1 MKTPRSGTPTMQD
14 VARLAGVS
22 QATVSLVLNG
32 VAGVRI
38 SEQTRARVIEAA
50 GERGYRRAARLRADE
65 RVGSVIGLIIDDVAA
80 SPFAVP
86 LLEGAREAA
95 WVHRCIVSVVST
107 RNDGALETAAI
118 HAMLSQPVIGIV
130 YATLI
135 TRQVVPPALPAD
147 VPLVLLNCY
156 DADRIHASAVPD
168 DEGGAFALTNAL
180 LAAGHQRIG
189 HLAGEPWLDAGRDR
203 LAGYR
208 QALLERGIAFDP
220 QLVASLGSSVSA
232 GHDGTHSLLDLSDP
246 PSAIF
251 CFNDRM
257 AVGALEAARERG
269 LRVPDDL
276 SIVGFDND
284 PFAAPLFPGGLTTA
298 VLPHEEMARWA
309 VDHLIDVRHHR
320 RAAEITQRR
329 VACPV
334 VRRKSIA
341 RLSIP
346 SARDVRAG

>member
-1 MKTPRSGTPTMQD
+1 MQD
-14 VARLAGVS
+14 VARSAGVS

-38 SEQTRARVIEAA
+38 SDQTRARVIEAA
-50 GERGYRRAARLRADE
+50 GELGYRRAARLRADE
-65 RVGSVIGLIIDDVAA
+65 RVGSAIGLVIDDVAA

-95 WVHRCIVSVVST
+95 WLHRCIVNVVST
-107 RNDGALETAAI
+107 RNDAALEAAAI
-118 HAMLSQPVIGIV
+118 HSMLSQPVIGIV

-135 TRQVVPPALPAD
+135 TRQVIPPALPVD

-156 DADRIHASAVPD
+156 DEGRVNASAVPD
-168 DEGGAFALTNAL
+168 DEGGAQALTNAL
-180 LAAGHQRIG
+180 LAAGHTRIG
-189 HLAGEPWLDAGRDR
+189 HLAGEPWIDAGRDR
-203 LAGYR
+203 VAGYR
-208 QALLERGIAFDP
+208 RALEERGIAYDAR
-220 QLVASLGSSVSA
+220 LVANLGSTVSA
-232 GHDGTHSLLDLSDP
+232 GNDGTHTLLDLPDP
-246 PSAIF
+246 PTAIF

-257 AVGALEAARERG
+257 AIGALEAARSRG
-269 LRVPDDL
+269 LRVPEDL

-309 VDHLIDVRHHR
+309 IDHIIDVRHHR

-341 RLSIP
+341 RLT
-346 SARDVRAG
+346 RAPN